1 MDKTLNFLSV
11 MSGKEVDYYL
21 DLPLD
26 QVKEEIKSIEFI
38 THTKAHP
45 RLKDGGIYTID
56 ETRYRLTL
64 NARQMTAGQFIDYEN
79 TIESNPGDIA
89 MLCAVFCVP
98 DGKKYGEGYDPLELK
113 AIFFKKFKM
122 VDVMGIS
129 FFSKG
134 IANIIRLYPTLF
146 VSEVEKGVK
155 KEKDGSGTEEKN
167 RRDHRTHKISYVWE
181 RIIKQIIIYTN
192 LNKYQV
198 FDMNVIE
205 FFNDATFCKFEIMEH
220 NKRQQEKMN
229 HLKKGRRQ

>member
-1 MDKTLNFLSV
+1 MKKKTYTWEDVTISQYHEIVAIADMKISPLDKTLNFLSV

-98 DGKKYGEGYDPLELK
+98 DGKKYGEGYDPLDVKE
-113 AIFFKKFKM
+113 IFFNKFKM
-122 VDVMGIS
+122 VDAMGIS
-129 FFSKG
+129 FFFKRYCKHHTS
-134 IANIIRLYPTLF
+134 IPYAICA
-146 VSEVEKGVK
+146 
-155 KEKDGSGTEEKN
+155 GS
-167 RRDHRTHKISYVWE
+167 
-181 RIIKQIIIYTN
+181 
-192 LNKYQV
+192 
-198 FDMNVIE
+198 
-205 FFNDATFCKFEIMEH
+205 
-220 NKRQQEKMN
+220 
-229 HLKKGRRQ
+229 